1 MNIAVLLGGISTER
15 NVSIASGK
23 AVGQALSERGHTI
36 SFIDPSLGHNCII
49 QANDLISVANETV
62 AQEYL
67 NLSPRVLLE
76 CVQSPAFDTIDIA
89 FSLLHGKCGEDGIM
103 QALLEARGVRYAG
116 SKVMASALAMDKVRT
131 KLILS
136 AAGVQSPEW
145 SVLYPQQFNDYERI
159 EHIMND
165 LGGTIVIK
173 PNTNGSSV
181 GLSIVDN
188 DIDHAIKAVQLA
200 SQYDSTIL
208 IERYIA
214 GREVTVAVLG
224 DQAFPVIEIVP
235 EQGWYDYQNKYTKGN
250 TQYYCPADITN
261 DERDFLQ
268 NLAVTAHR
276 IVGCTAYSRIDFRLD
291 EDGVPWCLEVNT
303 IPGFTETSLVPMA
316 AQSIGISYGELCER
330 IIALS

>member
-23 AVGQALSERGHTI
+23 AVAQALQERGHTVV
-36 SFIDPSLGHNCII
+36 FIDPALGKNCAVTIDTL
-49 QANDLISVANETV
+49 QVKANEPVT
-62 AQEYL
+62 QEWFDI
-67 NLSPRVLLE
+67 SPRHLLE
-76 CVQSPAFDTIDIA
+76 CVQSPIFDSIDIA
-89 FSLLHGKCGEDGIM
+89 FSLLHGKYGEDGIM
-103 QALLEARGVRYAG
+103 QALLEARGIRYTG

-136 AAGVQSPEW
+136 SAGVQSPEW
-145 SVLYPQQFNDYERI
+145 SVLYPHQYNDYERI
-159 EHIMND
+159 DQILHD

-173 PNTNGSSV
+173 PNSNGSSV
-181 GLSIVDN
+181 GLSIVDG
-188 DIDHAIKAVQLA
+188 DIDHAIKAIQLA
-200 SQYDSTIL
+200 SQYDTTIL
-208 IERYIA
+208 CERYIP

-235 EQGWYDYQNKYTKGN
+235 DNGWYDYQNKYTKGN
-250 TQYYCPADITN
+250 TQYFCPADITV

-268 NLAVTAHR
+268 NLAITAHR
-276 IVGCTAYSRIDFRLD
+276 VVGCTAFSRIDFRLD
-291 EDGVPWCLEVNT
+291 EDSVPWCLEVNT

-316 AQSIGISYGELCER
+316 AQAVGISYGELCEK

>member
-15 NVSIASGK
+15 NVSFASGR
-23 AVGQALSERGHTI
+23 AVGKALIERGHTV
-36 SFIDPSLGHNCII
+36 SFIDPSLGLNCVI
-49 QANDLISVANETV
+49 QTTDITQSANETV
-62 AQEYL
+62 SDDYL
-67 NLSPRVLLE
+67 NLAPRILLE
-76 CVQSPAFDTIDIA
+76 AVQSPAFDDIDIA
-89 FSLLHGKCGEDGIM
+89 FSLLHGRYGEDGVM

-116 SKVMASALAMDKVRT
+116 SKVLASALAMDKVRT

-145 SVLYPQQFNDYERI
+145 SVMYPHQFNDYERI

-165 LGGTIVIK
+165 LGGSIVIK
-173 PNTNGSSV
+173 PNSNGSSV

-188 DIDHAIKAVQLA
+188 DVDHAINAVQLA

-208 IERYIA
+208 IERYIP

-250 TQYYCPADITN
+250 TQYFCPADITN

-276 IVGCTAYSRIDFRLD
+276 IVGCSAYSRIDFRLD
-291 EDGVPWCLEVNT
+291 EEGVPWCLEVNT

-316 AQSIGISYGELCER
+316 AQAVGISYGELCEK